1 MKIIYTSIVTGIA
14 LLVSTNSFAVES
26 VNQQQLS
33 KLNGANG
40 LTKEQRYQQRQL
52 FLQQKKQIQ
61 EERNKVLRAQHTE
74 KFVNK

>member
-1 MKIIYTSIVTGIA
+1 MKIIYTSIIAGIA
-14 LLVSTNSFAVES
+14 LFFSVNSFAVES
-26 VNQQQLS
+26 VDQQQLS
-33 KLNGANG
+33 KINGANG

-61 EERNKVLRAQHTE
+61 EERNKVLRAQHAE